1 MHIYMLQDGKRANN
15 KISKKLNRP
24 FGTAMIHDAYLV
36 ISATSFLVQILISGK
51 SVGGERPRDAF
62 VFTKSVTM
70 KATKYVLIFGVI
82 AKSS

>member
-1 MHIYMLQDGKRANN
+1 
-15 KISKKLNRP
+15 
-24 FGTAMIHDAYLV
+24 MIHDAHLV
-36 ISATSFLVQILISGK
+36 ISATSFLVQTLISGK
-51 SVGGERPRDAF
+51 SVGGGRPRDAF